1 MEENTNYQVAN
12 VSKEDEFLIIE
23 NEDFILLE
31 ANQLAPHNPKLE
43 NSSTLQ
49 DVWKVMIIDDD
60 ESVHQAT
67 KLALK
72 SFVFEGKSLSIIHG
86 FSGAQAQELIA
97 THPDTA
103 FILLDVVMETNDA
116 GLKVVRYIREEL
128 KNHLVQIVLRTGQP
142 GDAPE
147 ESVIRDYDINDYKLK
162 VELTRQRLI
171 TTVIS
176 ALRAYRNVVEL
187 EEKTQKLTDTIEI
200 LKHTQS
206 HLIQSEKMSSLG
218 LLVAGIAHEI
228 NNPVSFIYSNLTYA
242 HEYIASLIEL
252 INLYKEIYPQP
263 RPEIQAKI
271 EDIELDY
278 LVDDLGK
285 ILGSM
290 KLGSI
295 RISKIVESLRNFSHL
310 DEAELKPVDIHS
322 GIESTLLILQHRLNA
337 NEKQPEINIIKCY
350 SELPLVNCYA
360 SALNQVFM
368 NIINNAIDALR
379 GTKTCDSDANKEL
392 NITITT
398 FVNNA
403 ENVVVIIANNGAG
416 MEKSVVDKIF
426 DLFYTTKPVGSGTGL
441 GLSIS
446 YSIIVE
452 KHHGKLSCFST
463 PDEGTEFIIEI
474 PVNYS

>member
-1 MEENTNYQVAN
+1 MEDNINLSGAN
-12 VSKEDEFLIIE
+12 LSEEDEILIIE
-23 NEDFILLE
+23 NDDYILSESEQLE
-31 ANQLAPHNPKLE
+31 IKNQGVENLSTPKG
-43 NSSTLQ
+43 
-49 DVWKVMIIDDD
+49 VWKIMIVDDD

-67 KLALK
+67 QLALK
-72 SFVFEGKSLSIIHG
+72 NFVFDGKSLSIIHS
-86 FSGAQAQELIA
+86 FSGAQAQKLIA
-97 THPDTA
+97 EHPDTS

-116 GLKVVRYIREEL
+116 GLKVVRYIREDL

-176 ALRAYRNVVEL
+176 ALRTYRNVVQL
-187 EEKTQKLTDTIEI
+187 EEKTKDLAHT
-200 LKHTQS
+200 LKALQERETQ
-206 HLIQSEKMSSLG
+206 LIQAEKMSSLG

-228 NNPVSFIYSNLTYA
+228 NNPVNFIYGNLTYA
-242 HEYIASLIEL
+242 HEYITSLIEL
-252 INLYKEIYPQP
+252 IDLYKEVYPQP
-263 RPEIQAKI
+263 QSEIQAKI
-271 EDIELDY
+271 EEIELDY
-278 LVDDLGK
+278 LIDDLGR

-290 KLGSI
+290 KIGSV

-337 NEKQPEINIIKCY
+337 NEKHPEINIIKYY

-379 GTKTCDSDANKEL
+379 GVKTEDYGFSKEL
-392 NITITT
+392 NITIKT
-398 FVNNA
+398 FINNA
-403 ENVVVIIANNGAG
+403 QNVVISIANNGHG
-416 MEKSVVDKIF
+416 MEKSVVNKIF
-426 DLFYTTKPVGSGTGL
+426 DPFYTTKPVGSGTGL

-452 KHHGKLSCFST
+452 KHHGNLSCFST
-463 PDEGTEFIIEI
+463 PGNGTEFVIEI
-474 PVNYS
+474 PVIG

>member
-1 MEENTNYQVAN
+1 MEDNINFPAAN
-12 VSKEDEFLIIE
+12 LSEEDEILIIE
-23 NEDFILLE
+23 NDDYILSKAE
-31 ANQLAPHNPKLE
+31 KLE
-43 NSSTLQ
+43 IKNQEKENLSTPK
-49 DVWKVMIIDDD
+49 DVWKIMIVDDD

-72 SFVFEGKSLSIIHG
+72 NFVFDGKFLSIIHS

-97 THPDTA
+97 EHPDTS

-128 KNHLVQIVLRTGQP
+128 KNHRVQIVLRTGQP

-176 ALRAYRNVVEL
+176 ALRAYRNVVQL
-187 EEKTQKLTDTIEI
+187 EEKTKALAHT
-200 LKHTQS
+200 LKALQQTETQ
-206 HLIQSEKMSSLG
+206 LIQTEKMSSLG

-228 NNPVSFIYSNLTYA
+228 NNPVNFIYGNLTYA
-242 HEYIASLIEL
+242 HEYIKSLVEL
-252 INLYKEIYPQP
+252 INLYKEVYPQP
-263 RPEIQAKI
+263 QPEIQAKI
-271 EDIELDY
+271 EEIELDY
-278 LVDDLGK
+278 LIDDLGR

-290 KLGSI
+290 KIGSV

-310 DEAELKPVDIHS
+310 DEAELKPVNIHS

-337 NEKQPEINIIKCY
+337 DEKQPEINIIKCY

-379 GTKTCDSDANKEL
+379 AVKTEDYDFSKEL

-398 FVNNA
+398 FINNA
-403 ENVVVIIANNGAG
+403 QNVVISISNNGHG
-416 MEKSVVDKIF
+416 MEKSVVTKIF
-426 DLFYTTKPVGSGTGL
+426 DPFYTTKPVGSGTGL

-463 PDEGTEFIIEI
+463 PGNGTEFVIEI
-474 PVNYS
+474 PV